1 MAARRSRRISI
12 RAKLLLLVL
21 ALLSI
26 PWMGYKYVRETKLF
40 LLQGQEDALLLTAR
54 AVSTVFHDRADLFSP
69 DTGVAE
75 LLGDANDVYAHQ
87 LDSYLVLDGEES
99 DWGALL
105 EEARPFFGT
114 TGLECDADFDPA
126 YLSFEQVMGYR
137 GPYLYA
143 LFRVADDTL
152 VYRNGELPR
161 LDNSDHLRIAIQ
173 EPGGL
178 RRRFIATASAPGRMN
193 VYLAD
198 KDWRYA
204 LTAEPVREIVA
215 LLRETGTGYTV
226 EMRIPRFMVSAST
239 RIGFSV
245 ADVDDAVGRAVT
257 AVVDTARGDAEGQ
270 LGRLR
275 VHSPE
280 IAKIL
285 RGIDKPVSRI
295 WILDNQQRVRAVMGS
310 LSRAR
315 YSDPAD
321 RDSGGWFDRLVASLE
336 RVWQVILQ
344 TPAADFEDISTE
356 VSHRNEEVFAQV
368 LEGAAKADR
377 RASADGRAKILM
389 AAYPIWAGD
398 EVLGAVVV
406 EQSSNE
412 VLALQ
417 HEALRNVTAVTLL
430 VFAFVTAALLIF
442 ASRLTLRITRLRD
455 ATERAITPEGRVQL
469 ERINVN
475 LDVRDE
481 VGDLS
486 RSISGMLGRLSQY
499 TRYLEAMP
507 DTLAHEFSNPLNV
520 VHSSLDNLQ
529 KEVPGINGS
538 KYMDRAKNGIVRLGA
553 ILTNLTEA
561 ANLEEAMQGESRERF
576 DLVEL
581 VSSYVEGYRLS
592 HPEFRFDLDVRAQ
605 PLWVEGSPDH
615 IAQMLDKL
623 ADNAVDFG
631 EPYSAIVVR
640 LDRLNGT
647 ALLSVLNEGPVLP
660 EEMRDRLFDPMI
672 SVGKKHAKHSRL
684 GLGLYVVRL
693 IAEFHHGHVEANNR
707 NDAEG
712 AMVTVRLPLAA

>member
-1 MAARRSRRISI
+1 M
-12 RAKLLLLVL
+12 
-21 ALLSI
+21 
-26 PWMGYKYVRETKLF
+26 
-40 LLQGQEDALLLTAR
+40 
-54 AVSTVFHDRADLFSP
+54 
-69 DTGVAE
+69 
-75 LLGDANDVYAHQ
+75 
-87 LDSYLVLDGEES
+87 
-99 DWGALL
+99 
-105 EEARPFFGT
+105 
-114 TGLECDADFDPA
+114 
-126 YLSFEQVMGYR
+126 
-137 GPYLYA
+137 
-143 LFRVADDTL
+143 
-152 VYRNGELPR
+152 
-161 LDNSDHLRIAIQ
+161 
-173 EPGGL
+173 
-178 RRRFIATASAPGRMN
+178 
-193 VYLAD
+193 
-198 KDWRYA
+198 
-204 LTAEPVREIVA
+204 
-215 LLRETGTGYTV
+215 
-226 EMRIPRFMVSAST
+226 
-239 RIGFSV
+239 
-245 ADVDDAVGRAVT
+245 
-257 AVVDTARGDAEGQ
+257 
-270 LGRLR
+270 
-275 VHSPE
+275 
-280 IAKIL
+280 
-285 RGIDKPVSRI
+285 
-295 WILDNQQRVRAVMGS
+295 
-310 LSRAR
+310 
-315 YSDPAD
+315 
-321 RDSGGWFDRLVASLE
+321 
-336 RVWQVILQ
+336 
-344 TPAADFEDISTE
+344 
-356 VSHRNEEVFAQV
+356 
-368 LEGAAKADR
+368 
-377 RASADGRAKILM
+377 
-389 AAYPIWAGD
+389 
-398 EVLGAVVV
+398 
-406 EQSSNE
+406 
-412 VLALQ
+412 
-417 HEALRNVTAVTLL
+417 
-430 VFAFVTAALLIF
+430 TAALLIF

-712 AMVTVRLPLAA
+712 AMVTVTLPLAA